1 MPNVLHIMRTFQIR
15 LVGMQTKLSPIPFE
29 PWTLFG
35 LLRFPVDLSLDSRGM
50 PHICTGQHSARDLK
64 ASLSRSPG
72 LVWVSFLLPSTL
84 PHKVQ
89 SPPSPQILS
98 SIKTAGLFILLS
110 ALDMETGLR
119 QFHNAHLT
127 SLLSLRHHSPVLL
140 VVPYLKMVTLF
151 HPFC

>member
-1 MPNVLHIMRTFQIR
+1 MPNILHIMRTSQLR
-15 LVGMQTKLSPIPFE
+15 LVGMQTKLSPRPFE
-29 PWTLFG
+29 PWKLFG
-35 LLRFPVDLSLDSRGM
+35 LLCFPVDLSLDSRGM
-50 PHICTGQHSARDLK
+50 PHTCTGQHSARDLK

-119 QFHNAHLT
+119 QFHNAHPT
-127 SLLSLRHHSPVLL
+127 SLLSVLL
-140 VVPYLKMVTLF
+140 VVPYLKMVTPF